1 MERSFKK
8 EVDALRLGDGET
20 FRGEGI
26 LAVTKALLQSGVSY
40 VGGYQGAPVSH
51 LLDVMVDAEDLL
63 ADLGVHV
70 ETCTN
75 EAAAAAMLGAS
86 INYPLRGAVTWKSI
100 VGTNVAADALSN
112 LASPGVIGG
121 ALIVLGEDFGEGASV
136 IQERSYAYAMKSS
149 IWLLDPRPDLPT
161 IVDMVEKGFELSE
174 ASHAPVMLDLRV
186 RACHVTGEFLAK
198 DNKRGAYS
206 GQHRLA
212 GPPRFEYGRL
222 AHPPVI
228 FTQERLKAEE
238 RLPAA
243 QKFIREQKLNEVI
256 PGEVNEIGIIVLGG
270 LTNNLLRALAR
281 LDLADLY
288 GASRIPI
295 YVLNVAYPLVP
306 DEVKDFCLG
315 KLAVL
320 AVEEGSPEYVEQQ
333 VNMILRGIDIPTRVL
348 GKGCLSRSGDY
359 NSEALLRGIAA
370 FLTQTR
376 PTGIDA
382 DAIAKR
388 AEEFLA
394 HKPLAVADAGDIP
407 ARPPNFCTGCPE
419 RPVFAAIKLVQ
430 REIGPTHISADI
442 GCHSFAT
449 FAPFSLGNSILG
461 YGMSL
466 ASAAAVGPNMANRP
480 ISIMGDGGFW
490 HNGLITG
497 VASNMFNKGDG
508 VLIVMQN
515 GYASATGQQ
524 YLPSS
529 AANRSGTPTGI
540 TIEKTLRSLGVTWLR
555 TVRTYSVAKMVKT
568 LKEAMRTAEQGLK
581 VIIADGE
588 CMLAR
593 QRRIRAEDADKL
605 KRGER
610 VVKTRFGV
618 DDEICTGDHSC
629 IRLSGCPS
637 LTVKPNPDPLRTD
650 PVATVIESCVGC
662 GLCGEV
668 AHAAVLCPSFYRTDI
683 ISNPNWWDRT
693 LFRLRRSVIS
703 ALGGGTS
710 SPSPQ
715 RGEAQAA
722 SGRRSLS
729 EERRCEASAMVRGLG
744 PSSNSPGDSRTPSPQ
759 PSPLRGEGARL
770 VQPQSSARPLTV
782 LIAALGGE
790 GGGVLTDWIVA
801 AAESQN
807 FPVQSTSIPGVAQ
820 RTGATTYHIELVPT
834 PASKSDKRRPILA
847 LAPGVGDVDLVV
859 ASELMEAGRAIAGGF
874 VTPDRTTT
882 IASTSRSYLVVEK
895 MAMGDGRYDQQRLLQ
910 SVEKNSKSTL
920 LLDLEAIAHEAGAM
934 INAVMLGAIAGAG
947 ALPIP
952 AESFEAAIRA
962 DGKAVEANLRGFRSG
977 FAAARGGSHLRAGPT
992 KRHQAPAASLA
1003 DFENEIA
1010 RMPEAA
1016 RAFVTEGVRRLAAYQ
1031 DLAYARLYLD
1041 RLGPIRDADA
1051 KAGADG
1057 QLLAEAAR
1065 HLAVRMSYEDVVRV
1079 AQAKIDPARFARIA
1093 QQMAIKPDQPF
1104 AITEFLKPGV
1114 EEFCSI
1120 LPPWLARPI
1129 LAFAERH
1136 AKFAAAHWGMEIN
1149 TASLSGFLRF
1159 YILAKLRRFRPRTW
1173 RYREEQREIGNWL
1186 KLILRAAPLSAE
1198 LAIEI
1203 AECARLIKGYG
1214 DTHKRG
1220 SDNYRVIVAQVIE
1233 PALAGQIPLRQATDA
1248 IASARTAALLDPEG
1262 EALSKCLAALSSPPV
1277 HAIAAE

>member
-8 EVDALRLGDGET
+8 EVDALRLGAGET

-51 LLDVMVDAEDLL
+51 LLDVMVDADELL

-121 ALIVLGEDFGEGASV
+121 ALIVLGEDYGEGASV
-136 IQERSYAYAMKSS
+136 IQERSYAYALKSS

-161 IVDMVEKGFELSE
+161 IVHMVEKGFELSE

-186 RACHVTGEFLAK
+186 RACHVTGEFIAK

-206 GQHRLA
+206 GRHRLA

-228 FTQERLKAEE
+228 FTQERLKVEQ

-243 QKFIREQKLNEVI
+243 QEFIREQKLNEVI
-256 PGEVNEIGIIVLGG
+256 PGDLNDIGIITLGG
-270 LTNNLLRALAR
+270 LTNGLLRALAR

-288 GASRIPI
+288 GQSRIPI
-295 YVLNVAYPLVP
+295 YVLNVVYPLVP
-306 DEVKDFCLG
+306 DEIKKFCLG
-315 KLAVL
+315 KRAVL
-320 AVEEGSPEYVEQQ
+320 IVEEGSPDYVEQQ
-333 VNMILRGIDIPTRVL
+333 LNAVLRSAGSDTRIHGKDCLPRTGDYTSEVFLRG
-348 GKGCLSRSGDY
+348 LS
-359 NSEALLRGIAA
+359 A
-370 FLTQTR
+370 FLSQTQAV
-376 PTGIDA
+376 GIDA
-382 DAIAKR
+382 
-388 AEEFLA
+388 AEISSRVQEFVA
-394 HKPLAVADAGDIP
+394 HKPAVAATVGDIP
-407 ARPPNFCTGCPE
+407 PRPPNFCTGCPE
-419 RPVFAAIKLVQ
+419 RPVFAAIKLAQ

-466 ASAAAVGPNMANRP
+466 ASAAAVGPNMEKRP
-480 ISIMGDGGFW
+480 IAVMGDGGFW

-529 AANRSGTPTGI
+529 KGNRSGAPTGI
-540 TIEKTLRSLGVTWLR
+540 SIENAVRALGVTWLR
-555 TVRTYSVAKMVKT
+555 TVRTYSVAKMVAT
-568 LKEAMRTAEQGLK
+568 LKEAMSTAERGLK

-593 QRRIRAEDADKL
+593 QRRIRAEDAQKL
-605 KRGER
+605 ERGER

-637 LTVKPNPDPLRTD
+637 LTVKPSPDPLRTD

-668 AHAAVLCPSFYRTDI
+668 AHAAVLCPSFYRADVV
-683 ISNPNWWDRT
+683 SNPSWWDRT
-693 LFRLRRSVIS
+693 LQKFRRAAINWI
-703 ALGGGTS
+703 GGAQAAPVAP
-710 SPSPQ
+710 SPSPHSLPAANEQ
-715 RGEAQAA
+715 TERTRAQPDSAPQAA
-722 SGRRSLS
+722 
-729 EERRCEASAMVRGLG
+729 V
-744 PSSNSPGDSRTPSPQ
+744 
-759 PSPLRGEGARL
+759 
-770 VQPQSSARPLTV
+770 RPLTV

-820 RTGATTYHIELVPT
+820 RTGATTYHIEMVPT
-834 PASKSDKRRPILA
+834 PTLPSPASGGGLGRGRRPVLG

-859 ASELMEAGRAIAGGF
+859 ASELMEAGRAIASGYI
-874 VTPDRTTT
+874 TPSRTTT
-882 IASTSRSYLVVEK
+882 IASSSRSYLVTER
-895 MAMGDGRYDQQRLLQ
+895 MAMGDGRYDDGKLVAA
-910 SVEKNSKSTL
+910 VEKNSQKSL
-920 LLDLEAIAHEAGAM
+920 LLDLETIARESGAM
-934 INAVMLGAIAGAG
+934 INAVMLGTIAGAG

-952 AESFEAAIRA
+952 AEAFEAAIRA
-962 DGKAVEANLRGFRSG
+962 DGKAVNANLRGFRAG
-977 FAAARGGSHLRAGPT
+977 FAAALGGSRAKTEPP
-992 KRHQAPAASLA
+992 KRVQAPSSSLA
-1003 DFENEIA
+1003 AMEAEIA
-1010 RMPEAA
+1010 TMPEAA
-1016 RAFVTEGVRRLAAYQ
+1016 RAFMTEGVRRLANYQ

-1041 RLGPIRDADA
+1041 RLTPTREADA

-1057 QLLAEAAR
+1057 KLLCETAR
-1065 HLAVRMSYEDVVRV
+1065 HLAVRMSYEDVIRV
-1079 AQAKIDPARFARIA
+1079 AQVKIDPSRFARIESG
-1093 QQMAIKPDQPF
+1093 MSLKPEQTF
-1104 AITEFLKPGV
+1104 TVTEFLKPGV
-1114 EEFCSI
+1114 EEFCSV
-1120 LPPWLARPI
+1120 LPPWLARP
-1129 LAFAERH
+1129 LLDLAER
-1136 AKFAAAHWGMEIN
+1136 FPGFGRAHWGMEIN
-1149 TASLSGFLRF
+1149 TGSIFGYLRF
-1159 YILAKLRRFRPRTW
+1159 FMLAKLRGYRRKTS
-1173 RYREEQREIGNWL
+1173 RYQDEQRTIELWL
-1186 KLILRAAPLSAE
+1186 SMIAQAAPLAAD
-1198 LAIEI
+1198 LALEI

-1220 SDNYRVIVAQVIE
+1220 IANYRLIERELIV
-1233 PALAGQIPLRQATDA
+1233 PALAGSISPRQAA
-1248 IASARTAALLDPEG
+1248 EALANARTAALLDPEG
-1262 EALSKCLAALSSPPV
+1262 EALSKCLADIEAQ
-1277 HAIAAE
+1277 AGRRIAAE